1 MSMKQPDLKEC
12 PCCGAETTTDRCG
25 NVEPRC
31 VQAQGSNG
39 DLAYSCLSW
48 HCRVCGCEWRHG
60 QFEEEKAK
68 AVAEPP
74 AAPPPDSIDA
84 DQNHRTH
91 NGQRFEAVQTWGHCS
106 GCWFWATGKACGLPV
121 IDRVCS
127 PHIRADGRTIIWK
140 EVK

>member
-91 NGQRFEAVQTWGHCS
+91 NGQRYEAIEATASCD
-106 GCWFWATGKACGLPV
+106 GCAFWPCRFLAIDCACTRDV
-121 IDRVCS
+121 RMDKRS
-127 PHIRADGRTIIWK
+127 IIWK